1 MVVRNSFFL
10 VGTVGLPPGL
20 YIAGDE
26 IVGRGGRM
34 GGSSILYSSRGWGNS
49 FPSRGGEQTCPPP
62 QLSGL
67 LSGIGG
73 WGNSFS
79 LWGWRTL
86 VRPPPSLYV
95 AGDEIVGGGGPWG

>member
-26 IVGRGGRM
+26 IVGRGGHM

-49 FPSRGGEQTCPPP
+49 FPSRGGEQTCPPC
-62 QLSGL
+62 
-67 LSGIGG
+67 
-73 WGNSFS
+73 
-79 LWGWRTL
+79 
-86 VRPPPSLYV
+86 PPPSLV
-95 AGDEIVGGGGPWG
+95 VFFVVLEGGGILFLSGGGEL